1 MSDPHPRTG
10 FATRLWRSLR
20 RALGDTSAEPSLRE
34 SLEEKIDEVVGEP
47 ADRDDLS
54 VVERTML
61 KNLLHFGERLVDDA
75 AVPRA
80 DIVAFDADDSF
91 ADLVALFREAGHS
104 RLPVFDG
111 DLDHVIGMVH
121 LKDVYTRIAAGFGAA
136 EPTAASDGAA
146 ERTAAGDGAVSNASF
161 ADLDVRSLLR
171 TVLFVPSSMRVLD
184 LLARMRSGRTHMAIV
199 VDEFGGTD
207 GLVTIED
214 LVEQIV
220 GDIEDE
226 HDEDAAKRLQAIGD
240 DLWEADARLELA
252 ELEAETGQSFATPAI
267 GVDVDTLGGMVFM
280 LAGKVPAVGEMI
292 DHPSG
297 WRFEV
302 IDGDPR
308 MVRRLRLYP
317 PAVAAV
323 A

>member
-1 MSDPHPRTG
+1 MADPHPSTD
-10 FATRLWRSLR
+10 FATRLWRGLR
-20 RALGDTSAEPSLRE
+20 IMIGGSATEPTLRE
-34 SLEEKIDEVVGEP
+34 SLEEAIDEHVGEP
-47 ADRDDLS
+47 LDRDDLS
-54 VVERTML
+54 AVERTML

-80 DIVAFDADDSF
+80 DIVAFDVDDRF
-91 ADLVALFREAGHS
+91 ADLVELFREAGHS
-104 RLPVFDG
+104 RLPVFEG
-111 DLDHVIGMVH
+111 SLDNVVGMIH
-121 LKDVYTRIAAGFGAA
+121 IKDVYTRIATTF
-136 EPTAASDGAA
+136 D
-146 ERTAAGDGAVSNASF
+146 DAVSSKPF
-161 ADLDVRSLLR
+161 LDFDVRSLLR

-184 LLARMRSGRTHMAIV
+184 LLARMRSWRTHMAVV

-214 LVEQIV
+214 LVEEIV

-226 HDEDAAKRLQAIGD
+226 HDEDGAKLLQAIGD
-240 DLWEADARLELA
+240 DMYEADARLELS
-252 ELEAETGQSFATPAI
+252 ELEETTGHVFAADEI
-267 GVDVDTLGGMVFM
+267 GGEVDTLGGMVFM
-280 LAGKVPAVGEMI
+280 LAGRVPAVGEMV

-317 PAVAAV
+317 PVPVA
-323 A
+323 

>member
-1 MSDPHPRTG
+1 MADPHPSTD
-10 FATRLWRSLR
+10 FATRLWRGLR
-20 RALGDTSAEPSLRE
+20 TMIGAGGVEPTLRE
-34 SLEEKIDEVVGEP
+34 SLEEAIDEHVGEP

-54 VVERTML
+54 AVERTML

-80 DIVAFDADDSF
+80 DIVAFDVDDRF
-91 ADLVALFREAGHS
+91 ADLVELFREAGHS
-104 RLPVFDG
+104 RLPVFEG
-111 DLDHVIGMVH
+111 SLDNVVGMIH
-121 LKDVYTRIAAGFGAA
+121 IKDVYTRIATTFDDAISSKPFL
-136 EPTAASDGAA
+136 D
-146 ERTAAGDGAVSNASF
+146 F
-161 ADLDVRSLLR
+161 DVRSLLR

-214 LVEQIV
+214 LVEEIV

-226 HDEDAAKRLQAIGD
+226 HDEDGAKLLQAIGD
-240 DLWEADARLELA
+240 DLYEADARLELS
-252 ELEAETGQSFATPAI
+252 ELEETTGHVFAAEKI
-267 GVDVDTLGGMVFM
+267 GGEVDTLGGMVFM
-280 LAGKVPAVGEMI
+280 LAGRVPAVGEMI
-292 DHPSG
+292 AHPSG

-317 PAVAAV
+317 PVPV
-323 A
+323 V

>member
-1 MSDPHPRTG
+1 MADPHPSTD
-10 FATRLWRSLR
+10 FAPRLWRSLKMMV
-20 RALGDTSAEPSLRE
+20 GGGGVEPTLRE
-34 SLEEKIDEVVGEP
+34 SLEEAIDEVVGEP

-54 VVERTML
+54 VVERMML

-80 DIVAFDADDSF
+80 DIIAFDVDDSF

-104 RLPVFDG
+104 RLPVFDD
-111 DLDHVIGMVH
+111 DLDTVIGMVH
-121 LKDVYTRIAAGFGAA
+121 MKDVYARIATTF
-136 EPTAASDGAA
+136 D
-146 ERTAAGDGAVSNASF
+146 DAVSSKAF
-161 ADLDVRSLLR
+161 EAIDVRSLLR

-226 HDEDAAKRLQAIGD
+226 HDEDEAKLLQAIGD
-240 DLWEADARLELA
+240 DLYEADARLDLA
-252 ELEAETGQSFATPAI
+252 ELAATTGHDFANVAI
-267 GVDVDTLGGMVFM
+267 GGEVDTLGGMVFM
-280 LAGKVPAVGEMI
+280 LAGRVPAVGEMI

-317 PAVAAV
+317 PAAAV
-323 A
+323 SA

>member
-1 MSDPHPRTG
+1 M
-10 FATRLWRSLR
+10 
-20 RALGDTSAEPSLRE
+20 LGGGGAEPTLRE
-34 SLEEKIDEVVGEP
+34 SLEEAIDEVVGEP

-80 DIVAFDADDSF
+80 DMVAFDVDDSF

-104 RLPVFDG
+104 RLPVFEG
-111 DLDHVIGMVH
+111 SLDTVVGMIH
-121 LKDVYTRIAAGFGAA
+121 LKDVYSRIAVTF
-136 EPTAASDGAA
+136 D
-146 ERTAAGDGAVSNASF
+146 DDVSSKPFEA
-161 ADLDVRSLLR
+161 LDVRSLLR

-214 LVEQIV
+214 LVEEIV

-226 HDEDAAKRLQAIGD
+226 HDEDGAKLLQAIGD
-240 DLWEADARLELA
+240 DLYEADARLKLS
-252 ELEAETGQSFATPAI
+252 ELEATTGHIFAAEEI
-267 GVDVDTLGGMVFM
+267 GGEVDTLGGMVFM
-280 LAGKVPAVGEMI
+280 LAGRVPAVGEMVN
-292 DHPSG
+292 HPSG

-302 IDGDPR
+302 IEGDPR

-317 PAVAAV
+317 PVAAG
-323 A
+323 